1 MNLLL
6 PISAIGA
13 YLLFKPKPTTTKSN
27 STSGKTIIKKPSLS
41 DDCNWY
47 CPGNEI
53 INDGYGADYDF
64 AKELYNNQKLFDKLL
79 AEYWGAATE
88 PWESD
93 FGIQYLTKGLLK
105 TWKVGKCKSIKSE
118 ISIEDTLT
126 LRYSYAN
133 ALPTAAFY
141 LALTEKITDLQLS
154 MWLAIEYPKLLAS
167 LGLLIPGQYKLEYLQ
182 QRFDSI
188 SPEKLQ
194 SFLSK
199 LYILIPEFRNI
210 QAELAA
216 TILMIQLSQIV
227 EVEVKDKCFK
237 ITKMQYGDFSSLG
250 GKLDPAYQEL
260 FNKIYSAVII
270 AKEK

>member
-13 YLLFKPKPTTTKSN
+13 YLLFKPKPSAKSN
-27 STSGKTIIKKPSLS
+27 TSSGKTIIKKPSLS

-53 INDGYGADYDF
+53 VSNEGYDF
-64 AKELYNNQKLFDKLL
+64 AKELYNNQKLFNKYLDK
-79 AEYWGAATE
+79 YINDD
-88 PWESD
+88 D
-93 FGIQYLTKGLLK
+93 FGIQSLTKELLK
-105 TWKVGKCKSIKSE
+105 TWKWGKCKVVGDE
-118 ISIEDTLT
+118 ISKNDTLT

-216 TILMIQLSQIV
+216 TILMIQFSQTA
-227 EVEVKDKCFK
+227 EVEIKDKCFK
-237 ITKMQYGDFSSLG
+237 IIKMQYGDFSSLG

-260 FNKIYSAVII
+260 FDKIYSAVII